1 MSLYPPPTCTTE
13 SGFVRFSLRVP
24 RYGAIL
30 EFLNFACLL
39 VTFILC
45 LFCTS
50 LTSPLFNS
58 IIDLITDKDLNAPNA
73 FELLFIVFAAAFA
86 LEEYTASVEHGWSGK
101 CGRHNVLLTPLMN
114 PLVYFANVSN
124 GIIILRITS
133 PNQNVLDVECLR

>member
-1 MSLYPPPTCTTE
+1 M
-13 SGFVRFSLRVP
+13 
-24 RYGAIL
+24 
-30 EFLNFACLL
+30 

-50 LTSPLFNS
+50 LASPPFNVL
-58 IIDLITDKDLNAPNA
+58 IDLFTDKDLNTPNA

-101 CGRHNVLLTPLMN
+101 CGHHNVLSIPLMKL
-114 PLVYFANVSN
+114 LVYFANVSD
-124 GIIILRITS
+124 GIITLRVTS

>member
-1 MSLYPPPTCTTE
+1 MFLYFPPTRTTE
-13 SGFVRFSLRVP
+13 SGFVRISLRVP

-50 LTSPLFNS
+50 LVCPLFGVL
-58 IIDLITDKDLNAPNA
+58 IDFISDKDINTPNA

-101 CGRHNVLLTPLMN
+101 CGHHNVSLTPLMK
-114 PLVYFANVSN
+114 PLVYFANVSYE
-124 GIIILRITS
+124 IVVLR
-133 PNQNVLDVECLR
+133 VAYLK